1 MIQASGS
8 TSKRQGGREVSGW
21 SAWRNG
27 SNSLEAQ
34 CRSCRD
40 GHPEP
45 RSRFES
51 PSVSTIFPP
60 SLRGIS
66 RSRRDGKDVLGNT
79 STVDKSHLL
88 QCRRCQA
95 LLKPTKPMHSR
106 RARHFALVEEVPCPT
121 EARSQSVSGP
131 EFSPTHPSLRSHARS

>member
-34 CRSCRD
+34 CLSCRD

-66 RSRRDGKDVLGNT
+66 RSRRYGKDVLGGCG
-79 STVDKSHLL
+79 SSIRP
-88 QCRRCQA
+88 RRRECELAQA
-95 LLKPTKPMHSR
+95 LQLLIKPIILIDLFVAKR
-106 RARHFALVEEVPCPT
+106 R
-121 EARSQSVSGP
+121 
-131 EFSPTHPSLRSHARS
+131 